1 MFQAYD
7 VDSAVYRTLIT
18 MTANNNVTLD
28 LAYVNSLVAV
38 ANLDIG
44 AFDLHALTLTSDVV
58 TGTAPLTV
66 ASITLVT
73 NLNAE
78 HWNDKHLGAVTD
90 GKLVRYNSTGTQMET
105 GTVAE
110 AAGALSAITT
120 LGMAGDLTDY
130 ELVNDGSPEF
140 RLGSANAEELH
151 IQSVYDAGAQTL
163 SHVLFQTD
171 VASATADKGQFKFNV
186 DGTEIFRI
194 DDGGVEVVGTV
205 MATLGFVPDADN
217 GAYLGVSGTAFSDLF
232 LASGAVIDFAAG
244 NATITHSTGI
254 LTFNVFPVTPSSAP
268 DADYEVANKKY
279 VDDSTAT
286 VNSLSEILALGN
298 TTGANNIVVS
308 DTQQINTGVVDDDY
322 FTLGAV
328 ANTPNTIAE
337 VARVQGAVDPYFS
350 TGASQQFKFYSSGTA
365 LFGSLVT
372 SDAATIEIGAGGV
385 IKSGATNA
393 DTLLIAANDTTFI
406 TLTTGATDLCDLA
419 SGVTIGGVY
428 IYRAGGT
435 DVAVA
440 DGGTGAS
447 TLTDGGLLVGAG
459 TGAVEVL
466 AVGLTTQILV
476 GGGAGIN
483 PAWGTDLPTAVTI
496 GTKYV
501 YRAEGTDVPVADGG
515 TGLSTFAAGSVVVA
529 NALDTIS
536 AVTST
541 VGLTVLK
548 NDTGTI
554 SWNATTGTGSSV
566 MATSPTLVTPTLGV
580 AIATSINKVTITT
593 PATSAI
599 LTIADGK
606 TLTVNNS
613 IILNGTDAQTYTFP
627 STSCTVAGLQIQQT
641 FSKGQTIT
649 IADTVNQI
657 PLTINMN
664 DITNNNFGLSVTSAS
679 ISNYAGAFFGR
690 YPLLANQ
697 TVSNGY
703 ALDCRRNIDEAG
715 SDFVAKF
722 KEDHANN
729 TSGAVKI
736 QNDGIG
742 NGLFIDQNANGLSL
756 YIDKDCTVNDT
767 RTWAAKIDSDNAGT
781 GTALGCGIDMSSFA
795 TSEPLLKVPTDAT
808 AIATSTT
815 DSTGR
820 IAIDIGGTTYYV
832 PYF

>member
-1 MFQAYD
+1 MSHNTHSGFILLTGHAIQTALVAGNTALFQAYD

-350 TGASQQFKFYSSGTA
+350 TGASQQFKFT
-365 LFGSLVT
+365 
-372 SDAATIEIGAGGV
+372 
-385 IKSGATNA
+385 
-393 DTLLIAANDTTFI
+393 
-406 TLTTGATDLCDLA
+406 
-419 SGVTIGGVY
+419 
-428 IYRAGGT
+428 YR
-435 DVAVA
+435 
-440 DGGTGAS
+440 
-447 TLTDGGLLVGAG
+447 
-459 TGAVEVL
+459 
-466 AVGLTTQILV
+466 
-476 GGGAGIN
+476 
-483 PAWGTDLPTAVTI
+483 
-496 GTKYV
+496 
-501 YRAEGTDVPVADGG
+501 
-515 TGLSTFAAGSVVVA
+515 
-529 NALDTIS
+529 
-536 AVTST
+536 
-541 VGLTVLK
+541 
-548 NDTGTI
+548 
-554 SWNATTGTGSSV
+554 
-566 MATSPTLVTPTLGV
+566 
-580 AIATSINKVTITT
+580 
-593 PATSAI
+593 
-599 LTIADGK
+599 GK
-606 TLTVNNS
+606 
-613 IILNGTDAQTYTFP
+613 
-627 STSCTVAGLQIQQT
+627 
-641 FSKGQTIT
+641 
-649 IADTVNQI
+649 
-657 PLTINMN
+657 
-664 DITNNNFGLSVTSAS
+664 
-679 ISNYAGAFFGR
+679 
-690 YPLLANQ
+690 
-697 TVSNGY
+697 
-703 ALDCRRNIDEAG
+703 
-715 SDFVAKF
+715 
-722 KEDHANN
+722 
-729 TSGAVKI
+729 
-736 QNDGIG
+736 
-742 NGLFIDQNANGLSL
+742 
-756 YIDKDCTVNDT
+756 
-767 RTWAAKIDSDNAGT
+767 
-781 GTALGCGIDMSSFA
+781 
-795 TSEPLLKVPTDAT
+795 
-808 AIATSTT
+808 
-815 DSTGR
+815 
-820 IAIDIGGTTYYV
+820 
-832 PYF
+832 